1 MKKIYKYT
9 ALAVFALGFTACSQD
24 DDFTPQQEDIVKI
37 ASANIATEVQ
47 TRVNTLADG
56 TLWENNDQILL
67 VNNSRN
73 NKNSGTYTATVTTGD
88 NPATTWELTNG
99 TVLYAS
105 SGTNDFTAYY
115 PAVTEADYTL
125 PTDQST
131 LAGIKMA
138 DRMVA
143 TTTGVAKGTGVA
155 LSFERQNAKVTIT
168 PTFASEYDGKGIADI
183 QNFKIEEVAP
193 YLPENGT
200 AYTAILEPSGTGFS
214 VTLTVGSDNLTA
226 TSTTALEAGK
236 HYSFNLT
243 VGKEAVSI
251 NSVSVNDWT
260 EKPVSGVEAEQEA
273 FVYNPATNTYEVHL
287 SRGMQ
292 AAIDAAE
299 LTGTAENPAT
309 VTLLA
314 DMEVEGTPNEYG
326 DIMQDI
332 LVDGGVI
339 VLDLNGHT
347 LKTANTSDYLI
358 WLQNGATLTINDSS
372 EEKCGKMITYDR
384 AYDVIYAESGKL
396 VINGG
401 TFEGTDIILGWDNSS
416 TIEINGGTFIGTDYA
431 IYSQSSI
438 LTITGGT
445 FTAGKYALD
454 FTSNGKP
461 TITGG
466 SFSGGEYDINTA
478 RLTGFLSYNEET
490 GVGPTFPGGLSI
502 WAGASTGFNLNAL
515 LVTGAAYFDAGGN
528 QLTLASDATTYDEGD
543 VTVKKMNE

>member
-131 LAGIKMA
+131 VAGIKMA

-143 TTTGVAKGTGVA
+143 TATGVAKGDAVA
-155 LSFERQNAKVTIT
+155 LSFERLHAKVTIT

-183 QNFKIEEVAP
+183 QNFKIEEIAP

-326 DIMQDI
+326 DIEQDI

-372 EEKCGKMITYDR
+372 EEKCGKMITYDW

-401 TFEGTDIILGWDNSS
+401 TFEGTDIIMGWDNSS

-445 FTAGKYALD
+445 FTAGKSALY

-478 RLTGFLSYNEET
+478 KLTGFLSYNEET
-490 GVGPTFPGGLSI
+490 GEGPTFPGGLSI
-502 WAGASTGFNLNAL
+502 SGTSNNLNAL
-515 LVTGAAYFDAGGN
+515 LVTGAAYFDTEGN
-528 QLTLASDATTYDEGD
+528 QLTLASGATTCEGD
-543 VTVKKMNE
+543 VTVKKKNE

>member
-56 TLWENNDQILL
+56 TLWENNDQIFL
-67 VNNSRN
+67 VNNSSN

-115 PAVTEADYTL
+115 PASVDFTL

-131 LAGIKMA
+131 VASIKSA

-401 TFEGTDIILGWDNSS
+401 TFEGTDIIMGWNNGS

-445 FTAGKYALD
+445 FTAGKSALD

-478 RLTGFLSYNEET
+478 NLTGFLSYNEET
-490 GVGPTFPGGLSI
+490 GEGPTFPGGLSI
-502 WAGASTGFNLNAL
+502 SGTSNNLKAL
-515 LVTGAAYFDAGGN
+515 LVTGAAYFDAEGN
-528 QLTLASDATTYDEGD
+528 QLTLASNATTYDEGD

>member
-99 TVLYAS
+99 TVLYT

-131 LAGIKMA
+131 VAGIKMA

-143 TTTGVAKGTGVA
+143 TATGVAKGTAVA
-155 LSFERQNAKVTIT
+155 LSFERLHAKVTIT

-183 QNFKIEEVAP
+183 QNFKIEEITP

-200 AYTAILEPSGTGFS
+200 AYTATLEPSETGFV

-226 TSTTALEAGK
+226 TSSTALEAGK

-273 FVYNPATNTYEVHL
+273 FVYNPATNIYEVHL

-326 DIMQDI
+326 DIEQDI

-347 LKTANTSDYLI
+347 LKTANTSDFLI

-372 EEKCGKMITYDR
+372 EEKCGKMITYDG

-401 TFEGTDIILGWDNSS
+401 TFEGANIVEGWDNGS
-416 TIEINGGTFIGTDYA
+416 TIEINGGTFIGTEYA

-445 FTAGKYALD
+445 FTAGKSALD

-478 RLTGFLSYNEET
+478 NLTGFLSYNEET
-490 GVGPTFPGGLSI
+490 GEGPTFPGGLSI
-502 WAGASTGFNLNAL
+502 SGTSNNLKAL
-515 LVTGAAYFDAGGN
+515 LVTGAAYFDAEGN
-528 QLTLASDATTYDEGD
+528 QLTLASNATTYDEGD

>member
-1 MKKIYKYT
+1 MKTYKYI
-9 ALAVFALGFTACSQD
+9 ALAVFALSFTACSQD

-47 TRVNTLADG
+47 TRVNTLEDG
-56 TLWENNDQILL
+56 TLWENADQILL
-67 VNNSRN
+67 LNNSRN

-99 TVLYAS
+99 TVLYT

-115 PAVTEADYTL
+115 PASVDFTL

-131 LAGIKMA
+131 EAGIKSA

-143 TTTGVAKGTGVA
+143 TATGVAKGDAVA

-168 PTFASEYDGKGIADI
+168 PTFASEYDGKVIADI
-183 QNFKIEEVAP
+183 QNFKIEEVTP

-236 HYSFNLT
+236 HYTFSLT
-243 VGKEAVSI
+243 VGKEALTI
-251 NSVSVNDWT
+251 DKVNVTPWT
-260 EKPVSGVEAEQEA
+260 EIPVTGVESEEEA
-273 FVYNPATNTYEVHL
+273 FVYNPTTNTYEVHL

-292 AAIDAAE
+292 AAIDAAK
-299 LTGTAENPAT
+299 LTGTAEKPAT

-314 DMEVEGTPNEYG
+314 DMEVEGTPGEYG
-326 DIMQDI
+326 RVDQDI

-347 LKTANTSDYLI
+347 LKTVNTGDYLI
-358 WLQNGATLTINDSS
+358 WMKNGATLTINDSS
-372 EEKCGKMITYDR
+372 EEKCGKMITYDQ
-384 AYDVIYAESGKL
+384 AYSVIYAKNGKL
-396 VINGG
+396 IINGG
-401 TFEGTDIILGWDNSS
+401 TFEGTDIITGWTVDES
-416 TIEINGGTFIGTDYA
+416 TIEINGGTFIGTEYA
-431 IYSQSSI
+431 INAQSSI

-454 FTSNGKP
+454 FTSRGKP

-466 SFSGGEYDINTA
+466 SFSGGEYDISTSG
-478 RLTGFLSYNEET
+478 LTGFLSYNEET
-490 GVGPTFPGGLSI
+490 GEGPTFPGGLSI
-502 WAGASTGFNLNAL
+502 SGTSNNLNAL
-515 LVTGAAYFDAGGN
+515 LATGAAYFDTEGN
-528 QLTLASDATTYDEGD
+528 QLTLASGATTCEGD
-543 VTVKKMNE
+543 VTVKKKNE

>member
-24 DDFTPQQEDIVKI
+24 DDFTPQQEDIVQI

-47 TRVNTLADG
+47 TRVNTLGDG
-56 TLWENNDQILL
+56 TLFENADQILL
-67 VNNSRN
+67 VNGSRTSKN
-73 NKNSGTYTATVTTGD
+73 NGTYTYDGTNWNLTTG
-88 NPATTWELTNG
+88 TI
-99 TVLYAS
+99 LYAS

-143 TTTGVAKGTGVA
+143 TTTGVAKGTAVA

-226 TSTTALEAGK
+226 TSSTALEPGK
-236 HYSFNLT
+236 HYIFNLT
-243 VGKEAVSI
+243 VGKEALAI
-251 NSVSVNDWT
+251 DKVNVTPWT
-260 EKPVSGVEAEQEA
+260 EKPISGVETEEEA

-309 VTLLA
+309 IKLLA
-314 DMEVEGTPNEYG
+314 DMEVAGTPNEYG
-326 DIMQDI
+326 DIDQDI

-339 VLDLNGHT
+339 DLDLNGHT

-372 EEKCGKMITYDR
+372 EEKCGKMITYDG
-384 AYDVIYAESGKL
+384 AYDVIYAGSGKL

-401 TFEGTDIILGWDNSS
+401 TFEGANIVGGWDNGS
-416 TIEINGGTFIGTDYA
+416 TIEINGGTFIGTEYA
-431 IYSQSSI
+431 IDALSSI

-445 FTAGKYALD
+445 FTGGVYALK
-454 FTSNGKP
+454 FNNNG
-461 TITGG
+461 TQFIIGG
-466 SFSGGEYDINTA
+466 SFSGGEHDINTA
-478 RLTGFLSYNEET
+478 GVKGFLSYNEET

-502 WAGASTGFNLNAL
+502 WAAASTGFNLNASL
-515 LVTGAAYFDAGGN
+515 ATGAAYFDAEGN
-528 QLTLASDATTYDEGD
+528 QLTLASDAIAYEEGD
-543 VTVKKMNE
+543 VTVKKVNE

>member
-24 DDFTPQQEDIVKI
+24 DDFTPQQEDIVQI

-47 TRVNTLADG
+47 TRVNTLGDG
-56 TLWENNDQILL
+56 TLFENADQILL
-67 VNNSRN
+67 VNGSRTSKN
-73 NKNSGTYTATVTTGD
+73 NGTYTYDGTNWNLTTG
-88 NPATTWELTNG
+88 TI
-99 TVLYAS
+99 LYAS

-372 EEKCGKMITYDR
+372 EEKCGKMITYDW

-445 FTAGKYALD
+445 FTAGKSALD

-478 RLTGFLSYNEET
+478 NLTGFLSYNEET
-490 GVGPTFPGGLSI
+490 GEGPTFPGGLSI
-502 WAGASTGFNLNAL
+502 SVTSNNLKAL
-515 LVTGAAYFDAGGN
+515 LVTGAAYFDAEGN
-528 QLTLASDATTYDEGD
+528 QLTLASNATTYDEGD

>member
-24 DDFTPQQEDIVKI
+24 DDFTPQQEDIVQI

-47 TRVNTLADG
+47 TRVNTLGDG
-56 TLWENNDQILL
+56 TLFENADQILL
-67 VNNSRN
+67 VNGSRTSKN
-73 NKNSGTYTATVTTGD
+73 NGTYTYDGTNWNLTTG
-88 NPATTWELTNG
+88 TI
-99 TVLYAS
+99 LYAS

-115 PAVTEADYTL
+115 PAVTEAEYTL

-372 EEKCGKMITYDR
+372 EEKCGKMITYDS

-445 FTAGKYALD
+445 FTAGKSALD

-478 RLTGFLSYNEET
+478 NLTGFLSYNEET
-490 GVGPTFPGGLSI
+490 GEGPTFPGGLSI
-502 WAGASTGFNLNAL
+502 SGTSNNLKAL
-515 LVTGAAYFDAGGN
+515 LVTGAAYFDAEGN
-528 QLTLASDATTYDEGD
+528 QLTLASNATTYDEGD

>member
-99 TVLYAS
+99 TVLYT

-131 LAGIKMA
+131 VAGIKMA

-372 EEKCGKMITYDR
+372 EEKCGKMITYDW

-445 FTAGKYALD
+445 FTAGKSALD

-478 RLTGFLSYNEET
+478 NLTGFLSYNEET
-490 GVGPTFPGGLSI
+490 GEGPTFPGGLSI
-502 WAGASTGFNLNAL
+502 SGTSNNLKAL
-515 LVTGAAYFDAGGN
+515 LVTGAAYFDAEGN
-528 QLTLASDATTYDEGD
+528 QLTLASNATTYDEGD

>member
-88 NPATTWELTNG
+88 NPATTWELSSG

-131 LAGIKMA
+131 VAGIKMA

-292 AAIDAAE
+292 AAIDATE

-314 DMEVEGTPNEYG
+314 DMEVEGTPNEHG

-372 EEKCGKMITYDR
+372 EEKCGKMITYDW
-384 AYDVIYAESGKL
+384 AYDVIYAKSGKL

-466 SFSGGEYDINTA
+466 SFSGGEYDISTA

-490 GVGPTFPGGLSI
+490 GEGPTFPGGLSI
-502 WAGASTGFNLNAL
+502 SGTSNNLNAL
-515 LVTGAAYFDAGGN
+515 LATGAAYFDTEGN
-528 QLTLASDATTYDEGD
+528 QLTLASNATTYDEGD